1 MTGGSPEC
9 TGTYHVANSL
19 APRLN
24 GSMIGFLVM
33 TLCGSAVLE
42 HSETMWAMSMG
53 IAPDTE
59 YFPKKE
65 AMNTKEAFSRG
76 EQGSPSMALERV
88 MSAPSTSS
96 QLHLNTF
103 STTTLSPFTFSPLC
117 RLPHSRSSVLL
128 LSPLPWLGLSSA
140 APSALMP

>member
-1 MTGGSPEC
+1 MYRYLSCCELFGPTAERFNDRLLGDDLMRIRGF
-9 TGTYHVANSL
+9 GTFRDHV
-19 APRLN
+19 
-24 GSMIGFLVM
+24 GY
-33 TLCGSAVLE
+33 E
-42 HSETMWAMSMG
+42 HG